1 MIDLS
6 LLQDFITETGE
17 HLEEMETN
25 LLQLEAAPDD
35 QNFLNE
41 IFRSAH
47 TIKGSSEYLGME
59 RIALLSH
66 KLENLLEILRQGR
79 TKRAGWEVNQD
90 IIDTLIDARDRI
102 AMLMADVEKN
112 HEEKT
117 EIDDLIERID
127 QICANPDGQTSA
139 GEDFTGDSDS
149 LSDSSDLLDISS
161 FEEDSGMEE
170 ESEDDDEIQAD
181 YDEEYDKELFEIF
194 IQYLQEN
201 LLVIIDKIARLKDSS
216 DPYEILDKCLPVLS
230 SLHSSANYM
239 DYEKITRLYEK
250 WQSAIESAKEAI
262 KRKNFVSFKGADGSA
277 MDIAEGMESYVR
289 ALADHFPGIKH
300 LITGLEPEEKAPE
313 KKEGE
318 PTILPEPESGDG
330 DGLDES
336 DLPPIEV
343 LDDEDITE
351 DAEKEP
357 VMLSKLKEDFKADLN
372 GLYDE
377 LDTAF
382 EPDVDEEE
390 DITIMEAE
398 AGPDQKD
405 MEEKWTALEAG
416 DSGQEDL
423 KDKNKEPS
431 IKPEISEKKVA
442 PEKKFSKDQEIA
454 RLPKEQE
461 KEEKPGSQEKIYTP
475 DKKPVKTKEHPEV
488 KAVKQNL
495 RVDARKIDDLMNQVG
510 ELVVSRAWFSQL
522 FSEMKELQDHL
533 EHNVGLN
540 QRDMKP
546 VKNFAFRISEAIVA
560 LGRVANELQEGVMK
574 VRMLPISRLFNRYPR
589 LVRDLVHDTDKKVR
603 LEMTGEDTELDK
615 MVIEEISD
623 PLVHIIR
630 NAVDHGCETVE
641 ERRRAGKP
649 DEAVLHLKSYH
660 ESNHVVIEI
669 SDDGRGLDLEK
680 IKKVALGKK
689 LITEDDL
696 KRISGR
702 ELMAFIM
709 KPGFSTSSEVTKTSG
724 RGVGMDVVKKNLEK
738 LNGTIEI
745 HSIPGRGT
753 RFRIKIPLTL
763 AIIQALLVRV
773 GDNIFTIPLTAVE
786 ETLRIFR
793 RDVTLIEGVECI
805 YLRDRTLSLLRLSKL
820 FGIRSEAE
828 SSDKMFVVVVNTGMK
843 QVGFVVDALIGQEEA
858 VIKPFVDYLQEN
870 SGFSGATILGDG
882 RISLILDVYELINLS
897 MSANDKIHG
906 YMEGP
911 LNAAHNE
918 NTDLS
923 DMPSSA
929 LIH

>member
-25 LLQLEAAPDD
+25 LLHLEAAPDD

-66 KLENLLEILRQGR
+66 KLENLLEILRQGK
-79 TKRAGWEVNQD
+79 TKRAGWEINQD
-90 IIDTLIDARDRI
+90 IIDTLIEARDRI
-102 AMLMADVEKN
+102 AMLMADVEKD

-127 QICANPDGQTSA
+127 RICENPYGQA
-139 GEDFTGDSDS
+139 DAIEDFARESDS
-149 LSDSSDLLDISS
+149 FSEDNGLLDISS
-161 FEEDSGMEE
+161 FEEDSGVEE
-170 ESEDDDEIQAD
+170 ESEEDDEVQAD

-201 LLVIIDKIARLKDSS
+201 ILVIMEKIVLLKDSS
-216 DPYEILDKCLPVLS
+216 DPYEILDQCLPVLS

-239 DYEKITRLYEK
+239 DYEKITLLYEK
-250 WQSAIESAKEAI
+250 WQSEIESAKEAI
-262 KRKNFVSFKGADGSA
+262 KRKDVISFKGADDSI
-277 MDIAEGMESYVR
+277 MDLAEGMESYVK
-289 ALADHFPGIKH
+289 ALADHFPRIKP
-300 LITGLEPEEKAPE
+300 LVAGVDR
-313 KKEGE
+313 KKEVHDEKEDE
-318 PTILPEPESGDG
+318 PAILLADELVDT
-330 DGLDES
+330 DVLDES
-336 DLPPIEV
+336 VLPSIEV
-343 LDDEDITE
+343 MDDEDIS
-351 DAEKEP
+351 DDVGKEP
-357 VMLSKLKEDFKADLN
+357 AMVSEPEEDFKADLD

-382 EPDVDEEE
+382 ETGTDEEDTTE
-390 DITIMEAE
+390 TELE
-398 AGPDQKD
+398 LLPDQKD

-416 DSGQEDL
+416 DIGEEDL
-423 KDKNKEPS
+423 KDKDKKPAG
-431 IKPEISEKKVA
+431 KPEISEKKILKEQKITDESFV
-442 PEKKFSKDQEIA
+442 PEKKSSI
-454 RLPKEQE
+454 
-461 KEEKPGSQEKIYTP
+461 P
-475 DKKPVKTKEHPEV
+475 DKKPVKPKEHVDV
-488 KAVKQNL
+488 KAVKHNL

-522 FSEMKELQDHL
+522 FSEMKELQEHL

-546 VKNFAFRISEAIVA
+546 VKNFTFRISEAIVA

-603 LEMTGEDTELDK
+603 LELTGEETELDK
-615 MVIEEISD
+615 MVIEEIAD

-630 NAVDHGCETVE
+630 NAVDHGCETIE
-641 ERRRAGKP
+641 ERRNGGKP
-649 DEAVLHLKSYH
+649 DEAVLHLKAYH

-669 SDDGRGLDLEK
+669 SDDGRGLDIEK
-680 IKKVALGKK
+680 IKEVAIRKK
-689 LITEDDL
+689 LITKDEL
-696 KRISGR
+696 KRMSQR
-702 ELMAFIM
+702 DLMALIM
-709 KPGFSTSSEVTKTSG
+709 KPGFSTSSGVTKTSG

-745 HSIPGRGT
+745 HSIAGRGT

-786 ETLRIFR
+786 ETLRVFR
-793 RDVTLIEGVECI
+793 RDVTFIEGVECI

-820 FGIRSEAE
+820 FGINSTTE
-828 SSDKMFVVVVNTGMK
+828 SADKMFVVVVNTGMK
-843 QVGFVVDALIGQEEA
+843 QVGLVVDALIGQEEA

-897 MSANDKIHG
+897 LSANDKIHG
-906 YMEGP
+906 YMEGS
-911 LNAAHNE
+911 LAHNE
-918 NTDLS
+918 DADISN
-923 DMPSSA
+923 MPSST